1 MARSLYVRNFLHVK
15 LTLAPTIYYYL
26 IASSFSVSEVDMSV
40 ASHGMKSVTDA
51 LGGED
56 GLALLVEAI
65 RRAVEDRTADT
76 VDYMVE
82 DAGSMNAVPYIA
94 RDFVAIAIE
103 GRLMALGFDA
113 SVGRQGKS
121 PWKDLLAMKDGIR
134 LTVAK
139 VDAEGER
146 PRSTPFKDS
155 FNSNGQ
161 YRLDLVEDE
170 LVPSA
175 PLDDRAS
182 AIVTYQTSARPG
194 RPSALALASV
204 GILLPGITEEND
216 EYFSL
221 NHLIRRSWTIEPAV
235 VDMPV
240 VTVKR
245 GVERRASGDG
255 R

>member
-1 MARSLYVRNFLHVK
+1 MICY
-15 LTLAPTIYYYL
+15 PL
-26 IASSFSVSEVDMSV
+26 IESSFSDSEVYMNA
-40 ASHGMKSVTDA
+40 ASHSMRSVTDA
-51 LGGED
+51 LGDED

-76 VDYMVE
+76 VEYMVE
-82 DAGSMNAVPYIA
+82 DAGSMNAVPYIT
-94 RDFVAIAIE
+94 RDFVAMAVE
-103 GRLMALGFDA
+103 GRLVALGFDA
-113 SVGRQGKS
+113 SVGRQGRS
-121 PWKDLLAMKDGIR
+121 PWKDLLATKDGIR

-139 VDAEGER
+139 VDVEGAR

-161 YRLDLVEDE
+161 FWLDFIGDE
-170 LVPSA
+170 LVTSA
-175 PLDDRAS
+175 PLDDRVS

-194 RPSALALASV
+194 RPSARALVSV
-204 GILLPGITEEND
+204 GILLPGLTEETD
-216 EYFSL
+216 EYLSL
-221 NHLIRRSWTIEPAV
+221 SHLVRRSWAIEPAA

-245 GVERRASGDG
+245 DVERRASGDG